1 MVVGGEGVE
10 GFEGGRLR
18 ATLGRHPDRRLLSQI
33 PFKQNRVDLLDKPEK
48 FILKELRALLISLD
62 NTELPS
68 NILFVLFHDLCEQI
82 VQILPQHELV
92 IIFLQPHLHVLN
104 SLLF

>member
-1 MVVGGEGVE
+1 MVVVGEGVE
-10 GFEGGRLR
+10 GFEGGGLR
-18 ATLGRHPDRRLLSQI
+18 TTLGRHPDRRLLSQI

-48 FILKELRALLISLD
+48 LILKELRALLISLD

-68 NILFVLFHDLCEQI
+68 NILFVFFHDLYEQI